1 MARPREFDPD
11 RALDKAMRHF
21 WAQGY
26 HDSSIRD
33 LVAATGVNYY
43 GLYEVFE
50 NKHGLF
56 LAALDRYRATVTAE
70 FGAALTAA
78 APTADGLLDAFE
90 RLFEL
95 FVTEDGPIG
104 CLMCNA
110 ATELAPHDDAVA
122 ARVRAHLAQ
131 LQSHFADWLGRA
143 EAAGNRTSE
152 ADTQDAAAY
161 LATTCYALALLLRAG
176 VERDDVRRQ
185 ARLAV
190 SCAV

>member
-11 RALDKAMRHF
+11 QALDKAMRQF

-56 LAALDRYRATVTAE
+56 LAALDRYRATVTAD
-70 FGAALTAA
+70 FGAALSAA
-78 APTADGLLDAFE
+78 APTPDGLLGAFE
-90 RLFEL
+90 QLFDL
-95 FVTEDGPIG
+95 FVTEDGPVG

-110 ATELAPHDDAVA
+110 ATELAPHDDDVAVK
-122 ARVRAHLAQ
+122 VRAHLRQ
-131 LQSHFADWLGRA
+131 LETHFTGWLDRV
-143 EAAGNRTSE
+143 EAAGNRAS
-152 ADTQDAAAY
+152 AVDTREAAAY
-161 LATTCYALALLLRAG
+161 LATTCYALAMLLRAG
-176 VERDDVRRQ
+176 FDREHVRRQ

-190 SCAV
+190 SCVV